1 MTGRGSGSEN
11 DSWGGS
17 QRELIVTLLFVEA
30 AALIVSALI
39 THATVPFDVTV
50 YEGVASGV
58 LAGGVPYRDVALE
71 YPPLALAPILL
82 PALVRDLLPSDDFGA
97 YQTAFLALMGACAIG
112 IGIVTVR
119 IARAW
124 APFPMDPIA
133 PLVRGVL
140 LVVIATP
147 FILWRFDLVPALL
160 TGIALL
166 LTISGSA
173 LLAGVVLAA
182 AIATKLYPAV
192 LVPVT
197 VAAYVATT
205 DYRGL
210 REHVVGLAVTGGV
223 LLAVTLLMMPEAIG
237 GVMSYH
243 FGRGVQI
250 ESTFGGIVEI
260 GHLVGLTSGT
270 VTDQFNSLQIDASW
284 TPAMIAIQPLLLIG
298 LVALTAV
305 AAFYAFRRESMTAEG
320 LSLRTLIG
328 FLVAALIA
336 FMIGSRVLSPQYLV
350 WLLPFAPFLRR
361 TDFVLIAV
369 AMALT
374 VVVFPYLYNDLI
386 GLQPLPIWIVNV
398 RNVLLI
404 AVFVRIL
411 VGAGVP
417 AVEPAGRTEHAAPSA
432 A

>member
-1 MTGRGSGSEN
+1 MTDRGSGPEDS
-11 DSWGGS
+11 SWGSS
-17 QRELIVTLLFVEA
+17 QRELIITLLFVEA
-30 AALIVSALI
+30 AALVISTLI
-39 THATVPFDVTV
+39 PHPTVPFDVTV
-50 YEGVASGV
+50 YEGAARGV

-71 YPPLALAPILL
+71 YPPLALAPIVL
-82 PALVRDLLPSDDFGA
+82 PALARAMLPFDDFGA
-97 YQTAFLALMGACAIG
+97 YQTAFLVLMGASAIG
-112 IGIVTVR
+112 IGLVTVR

-124 APFPMDPIA
+124 APFAMDPIG

-140 LVVIATP
+140 LVVIASP

-160 TGIALL
+160 TGVALL

-197 VAAYVATT
+197 VAAFLATT

-210 REHVVGLAVTGGV
+210 RDHVVGLAVTGGL
-223 LLAVTLLMMPEAIG
+223 LLAATVILMPEAIG
-237 GVMSYH
+237 GVLSYH

-250 ESTFGGIVEI
+250 ESSFGGIVEV

-284 TPAMIAIQPLLLIG
+284 TPAIVAIQPLLLIG
-298 LVALTAV
+298 LVGLTAV
-305 AAFYAFRRESMTAEG
+305 AAFYAFRREHMSEG
-320 LSLRTLIG
+320 GVSLRTLIG

-350 WLLPFAPFLRR
+350 WLVPFAPFLRR
-361 TDFVLIAV
+361 TDFALIA
-369 AMALT
+369 AATALT
-374 VVVFPYLYNDLI
+374 VLVFPYLYNDLI
-386 GLQPLPIWIVNV
+386 ALQPLPIWIVNV
-398 RNVLLI
+398 RNILLFV
-404 AVFVRIL
+404 VFVRIL

-417 AVEPAGRTEHAAPSA
+417 AVEAARSTEHAAPSA